1 MSQYFTLL
9 FRCLFCA
16 PFLHHLRKFGL
27 ETVFIKQRSDKSSST
42 SSSQQLPARWR
53 SWLSSWSTWWRRLRG
68 WQRVGLI
75 NLLQLF
81 LLQGHGRTTHLHWL
95 LLGQLGLPFI
105 VLLVRGNFW
114 PCAGAALGLSSGGL
128 HFGQTSCHRNLL
140 GFKSGE
146 CHQSASTCS
155 CVD

>member
-1 MSQYFTLL
+1 MSEYFTLL
-9 FRCLFCA
+9 FRCLFCH
-16 PFLHHLRKFGL
+16 PFLHRLRNFGL
-27 ETVFIKQRSDKSSST
+27 GSVLKQRSGKSSPT